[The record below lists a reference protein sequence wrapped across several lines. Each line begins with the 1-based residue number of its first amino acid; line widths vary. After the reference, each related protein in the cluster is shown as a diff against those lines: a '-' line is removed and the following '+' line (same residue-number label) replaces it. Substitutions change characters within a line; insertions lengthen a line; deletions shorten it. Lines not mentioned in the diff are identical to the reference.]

1 MNFFKIKIH
10 YMRFQQSYET
20 IFKKSNAYDRRLQA
34 YLTGV
39 DVLLE
44 ADKIKQDVFNYEH
57 DFWGF

>member
-1 MNFFKIKIH
+1 
-10 YMRFQQSYET
+10 MRFQQSYET
-20 IFKKSNAYDRRLQA
+20 IFKESNAYDRRLQA